1 MIPIVTPAE
10 MRAIDAA
17 APEHVD
23 ELIQR
28 AGAAVARS
36 AIDLLGGTYGR
47 VVNVIA
53 GTGNNGADGRDAAER
68 LRRRGVKVRLI
79 EAKACPAVLPRA
91 DLVVDAAYG
100 TGYRADPA
108 RPWSAPEV
116 GDALVLAV
124 DIPSGVDGLTGA
136 VGGSVLT
143 ADRTMTF
150 QALKPG
156 LLFDAGPACSG
167 EVIVADIGLDTAA
180 IACHLVATADV
191 ARWWPKRKPD
201 AHKWHAAVKVLAG
214 SASMP
219 GAAELCTAAALRG
232 GSGLVSLSSPG
243 GHPNTRSE
251 VVQHEIGTAEFADVV
266 LADIGRFGSLVVG
279 PGLGRHD
286 DTLLATRDCIRD
298 ATVPV
303 VVDGDAIFA
312 SAWSADGAAAL
323 LRDRELATVVT
334 PHDGEFGILT
344 GERPAAD
351 RIEACRAAAAELHT
365 HVLLKGPTTVVAA
378 PPDTLSASDGPDD
391 LEWASDQ
398 PAPVLLVDHGDER
411 LATAGSGDVL
421 AGLIGAALA
430 ADVEPLRAA
439 AAAAWIHAAAAD
451 LGPTEGLLAG
461 DLVELLPQAI
471 GALR

>member
-1 MIPIVTPAE
+1 MPVVTPVE
-10 MRAIDAA
+10 MREIDES
-17 APEHVD
+17 APEPLE

-36 AIDLLGGTYGR
+36 AVDLLGGTYGR

-53 GTGNNGADGRDAAER
+53 GVGNNGADGRDAAER
-68 LRRRGVKVRLI
+68 LRRRGVKVRII
-79 EAKACPAVLPRA
+79 EAEGCPAVLPPA
-91 DLVVDAAYG
+91 DLVIDAAYG
-100 TGYRADPA
+100 TGYRSDPA
-108 RPWSAPEV
+108 RPWSAPDV

-124 DIPSGVDGLTGA
+124 DIPSGVDGLTGTA
-136 VGGSVLT
+136 DGVVLT
-143 ADRTMTF
+143 ADRTITF

-156 LLFDAGPACSG
+156 LLFDVGAVCSG
-167 EVIVADIGLDTAA
+167 EVVVADIGLDTSVV
-180 IACHLVATADV
+180 ACHLVDAVDA
-191 ARWWPKRKPD
+191 ARWWPRRPTD

-214 SASMP
+214 SESMP

-243 GHPNTRSE
+243 CRPNTRSE
-251 VVQHEIGTAEFADVV
+251 VVQLAIGISDFADQV
-266 LADIGRFGSLVVG
+266 LSDIGRFGSLVVG

-286 DTLLATRDCIRD
+286 DTLLAARDCIRD

-312 SAWSADGAAAL
+312 AAWSAEGAAPL
-323 LRDRELATVVT
+323 LRERELATVVT

-344 GERPAAD
+344 GARPSKD
-351 RIEACRAAAAELHT
+351 RIASCRGAAAELDA

-378 PPDTLSASDGPDD
+378 PPDTVSAPDGPDG
-391 LEWASDQ
+391 LEWASGR
-398 PAPVLLVDHGDER
+398 PSPVLLVDRGDER

-430 ADVEPLRAA
+430 ADVEPLHAA

-451 LGPTEGLLAG
+451 LGSAEGLLAG
-461 DLVELLPQAI
+461 DLVDLLPEAI